1 MSRKNNLLNQKITA
15 LYCRISLDDG
25 SQNES
30 MSISNQK
37 LLLKDYAEKNG
48 MPRYEYYVDDGYT
61 GRNFNR
67 PSFKRLIADIEAGK
81 IGCVITKDLSRLGRN
96 YIEAGSYI
104 EIFFPKHNVRYIAV
118 TDGVDS
124 LTRQEMDI
132 TPFKNILN
140 DMYSR
145 DISKKVLAGRMTR
158 SRQGKFCGGQP
169 PLGLMR
175 DPEEKGHLILDP
187 DTAPTIRK
195 IFDLA
200 LNGWGCMRIA
210 KQLMEDKIPITR
222 VKSNTECD
230 VNYYS
235 WGSARISHILRNPFY
250 KGAHLVCRT
259 HQKGIRSNTYD
270 IIPREDWEV
279 LEGCHEAIVSPEDW
293 EKVQELIDRR
303 PPIMEGNACPFYN
316 LFHGI
321 IYCAT
326 CGKSMQVRYEKVGRT
341 GKNRFTGEEREPIDK
356 AYYICQT
363 YNRLGKNSCTSH
375 KVEARDLYNLVLKDI
390 QELAAMALK
399 DVESFYQRIS
409 SRMERRYLA
418 DASEMEKERE
428 RLEARNREIDDMFLN
443 LYTDKAKGILSEQR
457 FVKLTAAMERE
468 QEENQKQ
475 LKELALSL
483 RRSNEQESDVRTF
496 IREIRQYATIQEL
509 DEGILN
515 RLISRILVG
524 EVKKVDGEK
533 FQEIKIIYNF
543 VGEIPA
549 VTE

>member
-1 MSRKNNLLNQKITA
+1 MVKRDDRIITSVYLTKEMCSQIDKMADRGHISRNEQIRRYIEKGLA
-15 LYCRISLDDG
+15 VEGY
-25 SQNES
+25 SQD
-30 MSISNQK
+30 I
-37 LLLKDYAEKNG
+37 D
-48 MPRYEYYVDDGYT
+48 
-61 GRNFNR
+61 
-67 PSFKRLIADIEAGK
+67 LIAGI
-81 IGCVITKDLSRLGRN
+81 I
-96 YIEAGSYI
+96 
-104 EIFFPKHNVRYIAV
+104 
-118 TDGVDS
+118 
-124 LTRQEMDI
+124 RQEVQAVYHIEDI
-132 TPFKNILN
+132 KAVVEQQAN
-140 DMYSR
+140 
-145 DISKKVLAGRMTR
+145 
-158 SRQGKFCGGQP
+158 
-169 PLGLMR
+169 
-175 DPEEKGHLILDP
+175 
-187 DTAPTIRK
+187 
-195 IFDLA
+195 
-200 LNGWGCMRIA
+200 RIA
-210 KQLMEDKIPITR
+210 KMHMKSGKVDAAAFFLLVKVLM
-222 VKSNTECD
+222 
-230 VNYYS
+230 
-235 WGSARISHILRNPFY
+235 NPFY

-270 IIPREDWEV
+270 IIPREEWEV
-279 LEGCHEAIVSPEDW
+279 LDGCHEAIVSPEDW

-399 DVESFYQRIS
+399 DVESFYQRIC

-428 RLEARNREIDDMFLN
+428 RLEARNQEIDDMFLN

-475 LKELALSL
+475 LKELTLSL
-483 RRSNEQESDVRTF
+483 RRSNEQENDVRTF

-515 RLISRILVG
+515 RLINRILVG
-524 EVKKVDGEK
+524 EVKKIDGEK